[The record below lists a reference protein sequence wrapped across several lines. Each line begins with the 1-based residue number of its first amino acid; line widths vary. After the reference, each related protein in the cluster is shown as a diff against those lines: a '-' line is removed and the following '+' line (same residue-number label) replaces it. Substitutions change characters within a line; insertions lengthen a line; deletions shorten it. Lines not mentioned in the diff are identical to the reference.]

1 MALDYRLGDT
11 IVAPATAAGVAGVGI
26 LRLSGPEALAI
37 ARSICRRQ
45 RPWEPRRAYLQRFYD
60 EHGAALDQ
68 GLVLYFPGPHSFT
81 GEDVVELHGH
91 GSPLVLQLLQQSA
104 RRLGARDARPGE
116 FSERAF
122 LNGRMD
128 LAQAEGLADLIHAQ
142 SEHQAR
148 AALASLEGRFSE
160 RVTDLRRAIL
170 QVLALCEAGLDFS
183 EEDLGTSHRQALMQ
197 ALAEGQQGLESL
209 LRQARQGA
217 RLARGA
223 RVALIGRPNVGKS
236 SLLNALAQRDSAIV
250 TAIAGTTRDLVREEL
265 QIGNLTVELV
275 DTAGLQESID
285 PVEREGIRRSRA
297 AVASS
302 QWVLLVVDAAEGW
315 CDDDARILAELDPQ
329 RLTVVWN
336 KGDLVAE
343 EPMLPTIHRQI
354 VLSARTGQ
362 GLDKLREELQLC
374 LGASEAAP
382 FSVRSRHVHALEHC
396 RAAMADAEAALAQG
410 NEELCAEHLRTA
422 AASLGRV
429 TGAIDVEEILGEI
442 FSQFCI
448 GK

>member
-11 IVAPATAAGVAGVGI
+11 IVAPSTAMWEAGVGI
-26 LRLSGPEALAI
+26 LRLSGPRALAI
-37 ARSICRRQ
+37 ARALCRRQ

-60 EHGAALDQ
+60 DRGGALDQ
-68 GLVLYFPGPHSFT
+68 GIVLYFPAPNSFT
-81 GEDVVELHGH
+81 GEDVVELQGH

-142 SEHQAR
+142 SESQAR

-160 RVTDLRRAIL
+160 KINELREAIL

-183 EEDLGTSHRQALMQ
+183 EEDLGSAHRDALEQALKTSQ
-197 ALAEGQQGLESL
+197 RRLESL
-209 LRQARQGA
+209 LQQARQGA

-236 SLLNALAQRDSAIV
+236 SLLNALAGRESAIV

-265 QIGNLTVELV
+265 QIGGLTVELV
-275 DTAGLQESID
+275 DTAGLQDSAD

-297 AVASS
+297 TVASS
-302 QWVLLVVDAAEGW
+302 QWVLLVADAAAGW
-315 CDDDARILAELDPQ
+315 KSDDARILAELDSQ
-329 RLTVVWN
+329 RLTIVWN
-336 KGDLVAE
+336 KGDLVAKAPVLP
-343 EPMLPTIHRQI
+343 EPRPQL
-354 VLSARTGQ
+354 VVSARTGA
-362 GLDKLREELQLC
+362 GLDALRMELQRS
-374 LGASEAAP
+374 LGAVEAAP
-382 FSVRSRHVHALEHC
+382 FSARNRHVHALEEC
-396 RAAMADAEAALAQG
+396 GNALTEAATALSMG
-410 NEELCAEHLRTA
+410 NEELLAECLRA
-422 AASLGRV
+422 AGASLATV
-429 TGAIDVEEILGEI
+429 TGAMDVEEILGAI